1 MQLIDIKNDLAKII
15 YTPLSKELCLADF
28 LIIGDENQNLLAQII
43 HIESTSKPNAN
54 LALVKFIL
62 SVNKDGV
69 VSSYN
74 GYAPSREAQISYMEP
89 DEVAQLLKAT
99 EETMPWGAVASHKGT
114 YVSLDV
120 NFLKNKPYI
129 QCDNLENASDIVN
142 NIVSGLRKNNKK
154 VVLIDFDGIYS
165 DVRSAKI
172 SLCKDF
178 KLPLNYESLDYI
190 YEHDLDGMDLQSRAM
205 IQDII
210 LDLQQYVK
218 TTKEGFL
225 PFKTFKTVVDNEY
238 KKAANA
244 GVILLRNKLIKY
256 EQQELFAQSEDD
268 FSSISKQVEK
278 EDILLI
284 DASTVR
290 PTWQKIVLNFI
301 LSQIQKECFV
311 VLNLTDLNSD
321 KRTITQLY
329 ATDSKVFP
337 IVTTSYTFSE
347 AQLLKAIAKNLVL
360 FAPIEKINDF
370 AGYNSFL
377 SKLSYDEFIVWGA
390 DTLHIPMIL
399 KLKLINNTHVSNQ
412 AQDEITRSVDDIFRS
427 SSKLEEQR
435 IEAAQGVA
443 DEQEQI
449 ETMEPAETPVEPEVQ
464 PLDSDEV
471 GFSASDLFEPAQQQP
486 LPPELFEIKEKQDET
501 EKGETSFSPLSDDF
515 FLDLDAQ
522 ENLVPQVQQAVETPA
537 QNILADD
544 ELSDETLDLIDEI
557 EIVEQK
563 PENDFVEEE
572 IDYDNIFSEDDLD
585 LIDEMNSQSTPTM
598 SVPVFKAE
606 AETRQNA
613 LGAENCKEGMFVH
626 HAKYGKGLVE
636 KVISY
641 GNKTLC
647 SIQFDNVGRRLLDPN
662 LAELT
667 SV

>member
-15 YTPLSKELCLADF
+15 YTPLSKELYLADF

-43 HIESTSKPNAN
+43 YIESTSKPNAN

-69 VSSYN
+69 VSPYN
-74 GYAPSREAQISYMEP
+74 GYVPSREAQISYMEP

-99 EETMPWGAVASHKGT
+99 DETMPWGAVASHKET

-129 QCDNLENASDIVN
+129 QCDNLENVSDVVN
-142 NIVSGLRKNNKK
+142 NIVSGLRKNDKK
-154 VVLIDFDGIYS
+154 VVLVDFDGIYS

-190 YEHDLDGMDLQSRAM
+190 YEYDLDGMDLQSRAI

-244 GVILLRNKLIKY
+244 SVILLRNKLIKY
-256 EQQELFAQSEDD
+256 EQQELFAQSEED
-268 FSSISKQVEK
+268 FSSISTQVEK

-284 DASTVR
+284 DVSTVR

-311 VLNLTDLNSD
+311 VLNLTDLNAD
-321 KRTITQLY
+321 KRIITQLY
-329 ATDSKVFP
+329 ASDSKVFP
-337 IVTTSYTFSE
+337 IVTTSYSFSE

-399 KLKLINNTHVSNQ
+399 KLKLINNTHVSNK

-427 SSKLEEQR
+427 SSKQDELQTEIEQNV
-435 IEAAQGVA
+435 IEPV
-443 DEQEQI
+443 DIVEKKDSSEQV
-449 ETMEPAETPVEPEVQ
+449 EPTPVAQVVK
-464 PLDSDEV
+464 DET
-471 GFSASDLFEPAQQQP
+471 GLSASNSFEPAQKQS
-486 LPPELFEIKEKQDET
+486 LPSELFEIQEKRE
-501 EKGETSFSPLSDDF
+501 EAENGENSFSPLSDDF

-522 ENLVPQVQQAVETPA
+522 ENLAPQPQQVVEAPA

-544 ELSDETLDLIDEI
+544 ELSGEMLDLIDEI

-563 PENDFVEEE
+563 SEKDFVEEE
-572 IDYDNIFSEDDLD
+572 IDYENIFSDDDLD
-585 LIDEMNSQSTPTM
+585 LIDEMNSQPVPSM

-606 AETRQNA
+606 AEKNQNA
-613 LGAENCKEGMFVH
+613 LGAENCKEGMFVY